1 MLTQLE
7 TDVCHAIINL
17 SEHLKPR
24 KYETVAVKVTANNA
38 VNYINKYVSEDYEYV
53 DSLTHE
59 NSIILIFR
67 KEVADK

>member
-24 KYETVAVKVTANNA
+24 KYETVAVKVVTNDA
-38 VNYINKYVSEDYEYV
+38 VNCINKYVSEDYEYV
-53 DSLTHE
+53 DNITYE
-59 NSIILIFR
+59 KYTILIFR

>member
-24 KYETVAVKVTANNA
+24 KYETVAVKVVTNDA
-38 VNYINKYVSEDYEYV
+38 VNCINKYVSEDYEYV
-53 DSLTHE
+53 DSITYE
-59 NSIILIFR
+59 KYTILIFR

>member
-24 KYETVAVKVTANNA
+24 KYKTAFVEVATDKV
-38 VNYINKYVSEDYEYV
+38 VNYLSKYISEDYEYV
-53 DSLTHE
+53 DSITHE
-59 NSIILIFR
+59 NFTILIFR

>member
-7 TDVCHAIINL
+7 TDVCYAIINL

-24 KYETVAVKVTANNA
+24 KYETVAVKVSTDNV
-38 VNYINKYVSEDYEYV
+38 VNYINKYISERYEYV
-53 DSLTHE
+53 DSITHE
-59 NSIILIFR
+59 KSTVLIFR